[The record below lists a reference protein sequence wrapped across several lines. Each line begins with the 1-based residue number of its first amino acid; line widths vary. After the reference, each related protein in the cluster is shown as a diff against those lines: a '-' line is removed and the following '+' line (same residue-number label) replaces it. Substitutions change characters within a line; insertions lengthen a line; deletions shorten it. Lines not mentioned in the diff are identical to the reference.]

1 MGHEHSIRPRSEAD
15 YRRRGRRD
23 LVLPSHD
30 VERRT
35 REGRSKREI
44 IRSLKRYVAREL
56 YRYLPR
62 PQSA

>member
-1 MGHEHSIRPRSEAD
+1 MGRMVHDPRTRS
-15 YRRRGRRD
+15 Y
-23 LVLPSHD
+23 

-56 YRYLPR
+56 YCCLPR
-62 PQSA
+62 PQPV